1 MEKENKD
8 KRVKRLSLL
17 GAAEHGL
24 VLYDALHDKDLT
36 KFFFLLYLGYG
47 LSPFILNVMIDF
59 GYEKNLVKALEICE
73 LVDFK
78 VYDFLCAYW
87 GQEKAENF
95 LVEKDFKNIIKK
107 MFPAES
113 LVKYQFWD
121 VLVDRKEYAALIGA
135 GKFDVIKEVYF
146 QNAACREEICKA
158 LLGAADDCC
167 RASPVNDDVLN
178 AIINTFVEL
187 EEFNYLSH
195 FSEGVFKLLELKKW
209 KHLPYDRPEAFGKR
223 TLDDVLQ
230 LVYEAGGEE
239 YFYKVS
245 LDWRAKHRLDF
256 QNFLMNNKYY
266 DYYVADKKWSVLAAK
281 EAYDVIDWEDFVENG
296 LCSNEYIWEH
306 AAKAGKWALLA
317 KYHKHKLLFDNWCFI
332 WWLKSFKK

>member
-36 KFFFLLYLGYG
+36 KFFFLLKQGYG

-113 LVKYQFWD
+113 LVKYQFWNI
-121 VLVDRKEYAALIGA
+121 LVDRKEYAALTGA

-158 LLGAADDCC
+158 LLEAADDCH
-167 RASPVNDDVLN
+167 RASPVNDDVIN

-187 EEFNYLSH
+187 EEFDYLSH
-195 FSEGVFKLLELKKW
+195 FSEGVFKLLELRKW
-209 KHLPYDRPEAFGKR
+209 SFLPYHEPRLFGKKTR
-223 TLDDVLQ
+223 ADVWQ
-230 LVYEAGGEE
+230 LIYDNGGEDFLYNHATRE
-239 YFYKVS
+239 RTIFKVEI
-245 LDWRAKHRLDF
+245 LK
-256 QNFLMNNKYY
+256 FLIENKYY
-266 DYYVADKKWSVLAAK
+266 NKFIADKDWCNLALYGAE
-281 EAYDVIDWEDFVENG
+281 EAIDWEDCASLSDDYCGSCTETAR
-296 LCSNEYIWEH
+296 LT
-306 AAKAGKWALLA
+306 LLA
-317 KYHKHKLLFDNWCFI
+317 RYHKRMLLFKNKRFG
-332 WWLKSFKK
+332 WWLKSFIM

>member
-1 MEKENKD
+1 MKNENK
-8 KRVKRLSLL
+8 RLDRFKLL
-17 GAAEHGL
+17 SADEHAL

-36 KFFFLLYLGYG
+36 KFFFLLKQGYG
-47 LSPFILNVMIDF
+47 LSAFILNVMIDF
-59 GYEKNLVKALEICE
+59 GYEKNLVKALEVCNF
-73 LVDFK
+73 VGSD
-78 VYDFLCAYW
+78 VYDFLCIYW
-87 GQEKAENF
+87 GKEMAEDF

-107 MFPAES
+107 KFSVAS

-121 VLVDRKEYAALIGA
+121 VLVGRKEYVALIKA
-135 GKFDVIKEVYF
+135 GKLQIIKDLYLQDVS
-146 QNAACREEICKA
+146 CRQEISEA
-158 LLGAADDCC
+158 LLKTVDDS
-167 RASPVNDDVLN
+167 RTDSSGGDDVVN
-178 AIINTFVEL
+178 HVINIFVEL
-187 EEFNYLSH
+187 EVFEPLSY

-209 KHLPYDRPEAFGKR
+209 KYLPYDRPEVFGKR

-266 DYYVADKKWSVLAAK
+266 DYYVADKKWLILAAK